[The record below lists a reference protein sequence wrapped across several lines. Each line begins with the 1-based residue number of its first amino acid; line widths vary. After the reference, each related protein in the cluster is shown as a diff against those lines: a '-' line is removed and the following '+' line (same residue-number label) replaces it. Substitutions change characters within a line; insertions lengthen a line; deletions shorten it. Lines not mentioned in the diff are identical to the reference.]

1 MYSNDISRFTEKQNK
16 LQQRFQKP
24 KPSHKQTET
33 RYEFFLIQGPIH
45 IFNLILQ
52 DTLQYFIYGAQRLHS
67 THYTVHN
74 ESRKRRRRKAYII
87 QQIEV
92 HSQHSSSFILN
103 ANFPRF
109 IVNLALSCIQ
119 LLFTHR
125 LHLPDKMS
133 VCEDYIFISYSS
145 ISFPC
150 YDDNNDARLIRFLT
164 IARLE
169 MFFYYFRLVA

>member
-1 MYSNDISRFTEKQNK
+1 MYLNDISRFIKFLKCQYALLQQNK
-16 LQQRFQKP
+16 LQERFQKA
-24 KPSHKQTET
+24 KPCHMQTET
-33 RYEFFLIQGPIH
+33 RYEFLSDSRPLQ

-52 DTLQYFIYGAQRLHS
+52 DTLQHFIYGAQRLHS
-67 THYTVHN
+67 THYTVYN

-125 LHLPDKMS
+125 LHLSDKMS
-133 VCEDYIFISYSS
+133 VCEDSMFISYS
-145 ISFPC
+145 
-150 YDDNNDARLIRFLT
+150 
-164 IARLE
+164 
-169 MFFYYFRLVA
+169 

>member
-1 MYSNDISRFTEKQNK
+1 M
-16 LQQRFQKP
+16 
-24 KPSHKQTET
+24 QTET
-33 RYEFFLIQGPIH
+33 RYEFLSDSRPLQ

-52 DTLQYFIYGAQRLHS
+52 DTLQHFIYGAQRLHS
-67 THYTVHN
+67 THYTVYN

-133 VCEDYIFISYSS
+133 ACKDYIFISYSS
-145 ISFPC
+145 IFFPY
-150 YDDNNDARLIRFLT
+150 YDTSNNARLSRKHSC
-164 IARLE
+164 
-169 MFFYYFRLVA
+169 YFQPLNDLKCFHNISGYLYN

>member
-1 MYSNDISRFTEKQNK
+1 MIFFSDSRP
-16 LQQRFQKP
+16 LQ
-24 KPSHKQTET
+24 
-33 RYEFFLIQGPIH
+33 

-52 DTLQYFIYGAQRLHS
+52 DTLQHFIYGAQRLHS
-67 THYTVHN
+67 THYTVYN

-133 VCEDYIFISYSS
+133 VSVRIIFSS
-145 ISFPC
+145 II
-150 YDDNNDARLIRFLT
+150 NDSLYHISLGD
-164 IARLE
+164 
-169 MFFYYFRLVA
+169 MFHYSKSLLHFSTVK

>member
-1 MYSNDISRFTEKQNK
+1 M
-16 LQQRFQKP
+16 
-24 KPSHKQTET
+24 QTDA
-33 RYEFFLIQGPIH
+33 RYEFFSDSRPLQ

-52 DTLQYFIYGAQRLHS
+52 DTLQHFIYGAQRLHS
-67 THYTVHN
+67 THYTVYN

-133 VCEDYIFISYSS
+133 VDEDYIFISYSS
-145 ISFPC
+145 RSFP
-150 YDDNNDARLIRFLT
+150 YQDTSNDARPLFEKTLGFLT
-164 IARLE
+164 IERLE
-169 MFFYYFRLVA
+169 IFSYHFRLVV